1 MKVIL
6 KVEPNTLDLLKSKQA
21 IIKLPKIIR
30 RPHKGLRFVHKKQ
43 IWYQLL
49 CIINVTFMV
58 LTNMIEMASHWRLCR
73 KGYNW
78 LSWGNNNLLVCS
90 IYVSC
95 HFEFFTWSWLSI
107 SRLIW
112 KVIYFSTKLQTRF
125 IMVQQS
131 SRIFSVKSN
140 STKFFILISFFM
152 KQNVYLPYQ

>member
-1 MKVIL
+1 MQSVLLIL
-6 KVEPNTLDLLKSKQA
+6 ATNLIST
-21 IIKLPKIIR
+21 
-30 RPHKGLRFVHKKQ
+30 
-43 IWYQLL
+43 L
-49 CIINVTFMV
+49 CIINVTFIV

-90 IYVSC
+90 MYVSC

-112 KVIYFSTKLQTRF
+112 KVINFSTKLQTRF

-140 STKFFILISFFM
+140 NTKSLYSDIIFHETECLYTLIRSLFNR
-152 KQNVYLPYQ
+152 Q

>member
-1 MKVIL
+1 
-6 KVEPNTLDLLKSKQA
+6 
-21 IIKLPKIIR
+21 
-30 RPHKGLRFVHKKQ
+30 
-43 IWYQLL
+43 
-49 CIINVTFMV
+49 
-58 LTNMIEMASHWRLCR
+58 MIEMTSHWRLCR

-90 IYVSC
+90 MYVSC

-140 STKFFILISFFM
+140 NTKSLYPDIIFHKTECLFTLQISYPVTIQQTAMLITTLISL
-152 KQNVYLPYQ
+152 YLLKYTWVIWYTSIRSEATLTSNYRKKNNNNNH

>member
-1 MKVIL
+1 
-6 KVEPNTLDLLKSKQA
+6 
-21 IIKLPKIIR
+21 
-30 RPHKGLRFVHKKQ
+30 
-43 IWYQLL
+43 
-49 CIINVTFMV
+49 
-58 LTNMIEMASHWRLCR
+58 MIEMASHWRLCR

-90 IYVSC
+90 MYVSC

-131 SRIFSVKSN
+131 SRIFSVQSN
-140 STKFFILISFFM
+140 STKSLYPDIIFM
-152 KQNVYLPYQ
+152 KQNVYYPVTIQQTAMLITRLISLYLLKYTWVIWYTSIRSEATLTSNYRKKNNNNNH

>member
-1 MKVIL
+1 
-6 KVEPNTLDLLKSKQA
+6 
-21 IIKLPKIIR
+21 
-30 RPHKGLRFVHKKQ
+30 
-43 IWYQLL
+43 
-49 CIINVTFMV
+49 
-58 LTNMIEMASHWRLCR
+58 MIEMTSHWRLCR

-90 IYVSC
+90 MYVSC

-140 STKFFILISFFM
+140 NTKSHPVTIPQTIMLITGLISL
-152 KQNVYLPYQ
+152 YLLKYTWVIWYTSIRSEATLTSNYRKKNNNNNH